1 MATSGKNLSQYATDT
16 TPSAK
21 GFTFG
26 IAVAEWNPEI
36 TRNLADGAVKTL
48 LDLGAAPADIYI
60 HWVPGSFELPLTAQW
75 LIEQKMCDAVVIIGS
90 VIQGETRHFDFVCEA
105 VAQGVKD
112 VSLKTNT
119 PVIFCLLT
127 DNTHQQAIDRS
138 GGKHGNKGVECAV
151 AAVKMAT
158 LRQKLSAED

>member
-1 MATSGKNLSQYATDT
+1 MATSGKNLSHYPVES
-16 TPSAK
+16 TPSAA

-36 TRNLADGAVKTL
+36 TRNLADGAVQTL
-48 LDLGAAPADIYI
+48 LDLGASPADV
-60 HWVPGSFELPLTAQW
+60 HTRWVPGSFELPITAQW
-75 LIEQKMCDAVVIIGS
+75 LIEHKMCDAVIIIGS

-112 VSLKTNT
+112 VSLKTNI

-127 DNTHQQAIDRS
+127 DNTHQQAVDRS
-138 GGKHGNKGVECAV
+138 GGKHGNKGIECAV
-151 AAVKMAT
+151 AAVKMAA